1 MGVSAHAVGIALANL
16 GRNLAKSEGRAGH
29 VLRGCRALINVWK
42 QTPFREPHMLK
53 NSFLGRRDEP
63 QTPTTGRATP
73 DTPRYAPQ
81 PDAPPLSAVAVSTA
95 HAASVGNTSARIVTD
110 AKPAI
115 SPTAEATP
123 RQEFEPGEPRLTVGP
138 NIKLKG
144 AEINDCDTLVV
155 EGHVEASM
163 DSKTLEILKTGSFDG
178 TVTIDIAEI
187 HGKFSGNLTA
197 RKKLIVHATGWVSG
211 TVRYGSLLVSE
222 GGVVSGDIAS
232 IDAKGETQSN
242 LFAGYPSARSGAARA
257 NGVGTEQHAAA

>member
-1 MGVSAHAVGIALANL
+1 
-16 GRNLAKSEGRAGH
+16 
-29 VLRGCRALINVWK
+29 
-42 QTPFREPHMLK
+42 MLK

-63 QTPTTGRATP
+63 QTPAIDIRASS
-73 DTPRYAPQ
+73 DMPRYAPQ
-81 PDAPPLSAVAVSTA
+81 PDAPPLSAVAVNTA
-95 HAASVGNTSARIVTD
+95 VPAARVASETRPGVTTEVVPHKD
-110 AKPAI
+110 LA
-115 SPTAEATP
+115 
-123 RQEFEPGEPRLTVGP
+123 PGEPRLTVGP

-178 TVTIDIAEI
+178 TVTIDVAEI

-211 TVRYGSLLVSE
+211 VVRYGSLLVSE

-232 IDAKGETQSN
+232 IDSKGETQTQGQM
-242 LFAGYPSARSGAARA
+242 FAGYPSARTAGVKPNGLNGA
-257 NGVGTEQHAAA
+257 NGAEPHAAA

>member
-1 MGVSAHAVGIALANL
+1 
-16 GRNLAKSEGRAGH
+16 
-29 VLRGCRALINVWK
+29 
-42 QTPFREPHMLK
+42 MLK

-63 QTPTTGRATP
+63 QIPASNGRAST
-73 DTPRYAPQ
+73 DMPRYAPQ
-81 PDAPPLSAVAVSTA
+81 PDAPPMSAVAVNTA
-95 HAASVGNTSARIVTD
+95 VAAARVATETR
-110 AKPAI
+110 PALI
-115 SPTAEATP
+115 AEVVPHKELA
-123 RQEFEPGEPRLTVGP
+123 PGEPRLTVGP

-178 TVTIDIAEI
+178 TVTIDVAEI

-211 TVRYGSLLVSE
+211 VVRYGSLLVSE

-232 IDAKGETQSN
+232 IDSKGETQTQSQM
-242 LFAGYPSARSGAARA
+242 FAGYPSARAGGAKP
-257 NGVGTEQHAAA
+257 NGVSGVNGVEPHAAA

>member
-1 MGVSAHAVGIALANL
+1 
-16 GRNLAKSEGRAGH
+16 
-29 VLRGCRALINVWK
+29 
-42 QTPFREPHMLK
+42 MLK

-63 QTPTTGRATP
+63 QIPASNGRAST
-73 DTPRYAPQ
+73 DMPRYAPQ
-81 PDAPPLSAVAVSTA
+81 PDAPPMSAVAVNTA
-95 HAASVGNTSARIVTD
+95 VAAARVATETR
-110 AKPAI
+110 PALI
-115 SPTAEATP
+115 AEVVPHKELA
-123 RQEFEPGEPRLTVGP
+123 PGEPRLTVGP

-178 TVTIDIAEI
+178 TVTIDVAEI

-211 TVRYGSLLVSE
+211 VVRYGSLLVSE

-232 IDAKGETQSN
+232 IDSKGETQTQSQM
-242 LFAGYPSARSGAARA
+242 FAGYPSARAGGAKPNGVNGA
-257 NGVGTEQHAAA
+257 NGVEPHAAP

>member
-1 MGVSAHAVGIALANL
+1 
-16 GRNLAKSEGRAGH
+16 
-29 VLRGCRALINVWK
+29 
-42 QTPFREPHMLK
+42 MLK

-63 QTPTTGRATP
+63 PIPASNGRAST
-73 DTPRYAPQ
+73 DMPRYAPQ
-81 PDAPPLSAVAVSTA
+81 PDAPPMSAVAVNTA
-95 HAASVGNTSARIVTD
+95 VAAARVATETR
-110 AKPAI
+110 PALI
-115 SPTAEATP
+115 AEVAP
-123 RQEFEPGEPRLTVGP
+123 QKDLAPGEPRLTVGP

-178 TVTIDIAEI
+178 TVTIDVAEI

-211 TVRYGSLLVSE
+211 VVRYGSLLVSE

-232 IDAKGETQSN
+232 IDSKGETQTQSQM
-242 LFAGYPSARSGAARA
+242 FAGYPSARAGGAKPNGVNGA
-257 NGVGTEQHAAA
+257 NGVEPHAAP

>member
-1 MGVSAHAVGIALANL
+1 
-16 GRNLAKSEGRAGH
+16 
-29 VLRGCRALINVWK
+29 
-42 QTPFREPHMLK
+42 MLK

-63 QTPTTGRATP
+63 QTPASNGRAST
-73 DTPRYAPQ
+73 DMPRYAPQ

-95 HAASVGNTSARIVTD
+95 VAPARTISETR
-110 AKPAI
+110 PAMM
-115 SPTAEATP
+115 SEVVPHKDLA
-123 RQEFEPGEPRLTVGP
+123 PGEPRLTVGP

-178 TVTIDIAEI
+178 TVTIDVAEI

-211 TVRYGSLLVSE
+211 IVRYGSLLVSE

-232 IDAKGETQSN
+232 IDSKGETQTQSQM
-242 LFAGYPSARSGAARA
+242 FAGYPSARAGGVKPNGLNGA
-257 NGVGTEQHAAA
+257 NGVEPHAAA